1 MKTHIRLLLSAIMS
15 VMALASYG
23 GNPAKYFESLSEKDT
38 YNYSYVSPMML
49 RAMADRYISTENVPV
64 RSSDLT
70 SIETVS
76 TVVNG
81 QDEALWKIIKDL
93 KKEKKMET
101 LSSKKQDYYR
111 YDILARLSGDGKTI
125 TNLMVITQNGGAS
138 VDVVYMEGKIP
149 IECLKHSNI
158 D

>member
-1 MKTHIRLLLSAIMS
+1 
-15 VMALASYG
+15 
-23 GNPAKYFESLSEKDT
+23 
-38 YNYSYVSPMML
+38 
-49 RAMADRYISTENVPV
+49 
-64 RSSDLT
+64 
-70 SIETVS
+70 
-76 TVVNG
+76 
-81 QDEALWKIIKDL
+81 
-93 KKEKKMET
+93 MET